1 MYGFEL
7 EEMLGLGEAN
17 AISKKDLKEDPFFQE
32 KHKVVLDIYG
42 KSFPFTYY
50 DLTQP

>member
-32 KHKVVLDIYG
+32 KHIKKECIC
-42 KSFPFTYY
+42 SF
-50 DLTQP
+50 LS